1 MPTVAQIQA
10 AQPLTELQA
19 RRLLALARA
28 SAIYA
33 LNAAALTDLEAKLM
47 GYAAAT
53 TLSGALAAGAV
64 TATVGSTYLFPDS
77 GELVI
82 DSEVIAYTS
91 KTATSFTGLT
101 RGGRGTADVLHNS
114 GASVR
119 LYSLDQSKHL
129 SAIVAAIDEGDD
141 STTKLKG
148 GRDGL
153 DDDPVRDREALLAE
167 ALGLIYGSLFSVD
180 GLGGAFGTLSGTMD
194 SYRCSP
200 RYPSWL

>member
-101 RGGRGTADVLHNS
+101 RGGRGTADVLHS
-114 GASVR
+114 GGASVR

-129 SAIVAAIDEGDD
+129 SAIVAAIDEPGDD

-180 GLGGAFGTLSGTMD
+180 GLGGAFGTLSGTM
-194 SYRCSP
+194 SERRCS
-200 RYPSWL
+200 YSSWL